1 MMQETTGIDRCE
13 ELINQLLT
21 AFMDGEPVLNERA
34 PSTRPVNKPYTTF
47 MVFWAEG
54 HGHVYKPIE
63 FVVEGDVGRMVQ
75 TIADDVYVT
84 ARIICHGKSSLK
96 RVMFIRSLL
105 NSDIEPIQRMREE
118 LGVCDIDD
126 AQAIPESDSNGTVKE
141 RAYFNFKFYARVI
154 HQFDIDFFDKVS
166 VVTSVPELSFE
177 VTDEIQLE
185 G

>member
-21 AFMDGEPVLNERA
+21 AFLDGEPVLNERVPGA
-34 PSTRPVNKPYTTF
+34 RPKNQPYTTF

-54 HGHVYKPIE
+54 HGHVYKPMSYI
-63 FVVEGDVGRMVQ
+63 VEEDRMVQ

-84 ARIICHGKSSLK
+84 ARIICHGKGSMK
-96 RVMFIRSLL
+96 RVMSVRSLL
-105 NSDIEPIQRMREE
+105 NSDLEPIQRMREE

-126 AQAIPESDSNGTVKE
+126 AQAIPESDSNGTVRE

-166 VVTSVPELSFE
+166 VVTSVPELSFQ

>member
-21 AFMDGEPVLNERA
+21 AFLDGEQVLNERA
-34 PSTRPVNKPYTTF
+34 PSVRPVNKPYTTF
-47 MVFWAEG
+47 MVFWSEG
-54 HGHVYKPIE
+54 HGHVYKPINFIAE
-63 FVVEGDVGRMVQ
+63 EGRMIQ

-84 ARIICHGKSSLK
+84 TRIICHGKSSMK
-96 RVMFIRSLL
+96 RVMAIRSLL
-105 NSDIEPIQRMREE
+105 NSDVEPIQRMREE

-126 AQAIPESDSNGTVKE
+126 AQAIPESDIQGTVRE

-166 VVTSVPELSFE
+166 VVTSVPELSFQ